1 VTYSSSVVAAA
12 AVAVGAV
19 VVVVVVVVVPPFGKN
34 GCISVNFGRTSTLTC
49 TVKRCSNWHA
59 LQNEMK
65 PCNSLYSTY
74 TSFSFPKE

>member
-1 VTYSSSVVAAA
+1 VAYSSSAAAAAA

-19 VVVVVVVVVPPFGKN
+19 VVAVVVSAFGKN

-65 PCNSLYSTY
+65 PCNSLYRLIRAALS
-74 TSFSFPKE
+74 